1 MGSGGDR
8 RSLRLGTVSPKLM
21 QAYRDGGLTLDQLQA
36 FAITQDHAR

>member
-1 MGSGGDR
+1 
-8 RSLRLGTVSPKLM
+8 M